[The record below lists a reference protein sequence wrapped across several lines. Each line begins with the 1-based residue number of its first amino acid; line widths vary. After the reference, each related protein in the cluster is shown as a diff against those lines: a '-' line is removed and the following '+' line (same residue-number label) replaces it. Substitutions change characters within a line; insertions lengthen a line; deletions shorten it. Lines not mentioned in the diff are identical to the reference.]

1 MVRQS
6 TTVRKS
12 RRKTL
17 AKKKTK
23 ANSKARINIELSPE
37 LHRRVK
43 VKAAA
48 QGKTIRDVVLVAL
61 ERFVARP

>member
-6 TTVRKS
+6 TAVRQS
-12 RRKTL
+12 RRKTP

-23 ANSKARINIELSPE
+23 ANSKSRINIDVSPE

-43 VKAAA
+43 AKAAA
-48 QGKTIRDVVLVAL
+48 QGKTIRAVMLVAL
-61 ERFVARP
+61 QRYVSRR